1 MAKVYCKKDGKV
13 YWSDDGV
20 YCAAEEAFFELSEF
34 WRARHW
40 MAMMSVISGICRYA
54 GSWMNY

>member
-34 WRARHW
+34 LASKTLDGHDE
-40 MAMMSVISGICRYA
+40 CD
-54 GSWMNY
+54 